1 MERSDIRDQRS
12 RISLRS
18 MRATLL
24 SNIVTQETPPMKTR
38 LAAFLLA
45 LLLATPAAAADLLK
59 IASPQRG
66 SWEGAIPELGRQ
78 QGIFAKH
85 GLDLDILYTA
95 GGGETLQVVISGAVD
110 IGLSAG
116 ATGVM
121 GAFAKNAPI
130 RIIGASSTGSRELFW
145 YVLKSSPLQSIHD
158 AREGTT
164 IAYSTT
170 GASTHIAALRFI
182 ADYGLKARAVAT
194 GDISATITQTMS
206 GQVDVGWSVAPFNL
220 EPLAKGDIRLVA
232 RASDIDRIRGQTI
245 RVQIANLDVLEQKRD
260 AITRYRAAYRETL
273 DWMYTSPD
281 AVTRYVAF
289 SKLPESAVKRML
301 AEFIP
306 KESLQIDTI
315 AGTVESMQDAI
326 QFKFLTAPLTEAQ
339 LKELIRIPP
348 TGGQ

>member
-1 MERSDIRDQRS
+1 M
-12 RISLRS
+12 
-18 MRATLL
+18 
-24 SNIVTQETPPMKTR
+24 NPR
-38 LAAFLLA
+38 LAAFCLA
-45 LLLATPAAAADLLK
+45 VALASPAAAADLLK

-78 QGIFAKH
+78 QGIFQKH
-85 GLDLDILYTA
+85 GIDLDILYTA
-95 GGGETLQVVISGAVD
+95 GGGETLQAVISGAVD

-145 YVLKSSPLQSIHD
+145 YVLKSSPLQSIRD
-158 AREGTT
+158 AKEGTT

-170 GASTHIAALRFI
+170 GASTHITALHFI
-182 ADYGLKARAVAT
+182 ADYGLKAKAVAT
-194 GDISATITQTMS
+194 GDISASTTQAMS

-220 EPLAKGDIRLVA
+220 DPLAKGDIRLVA
-232 RASDIDRIRGQTI
+232 RASDIAHIRGQTI
-245 RVQIANLDVLEQKRD
+245 RVQITNLGALEQKKD
-260 AITRYRAAYRETL
+260 AIRRYRAAYKETL

-281 AVTRYVAF
+281 AIARYVEF
-289 SKLPESAVKRML
+289 SRLPESAVRRML

-315 AGTVESMQDAI
+315 AGTAESMQDAM
-326 QFKFLTAPLTEAQ
+326 QFKFLAGPLTEAQ
-339 LKELIRIPP
+339 LKELIQIPAP
-348 TGGQ
+348 GGQ